1 MNALSKPWDFQLR
14 DGAVEPALAIGAVEV
29 RGAVATWRMDR
40 PAPCRWDAHEQ
51 RLFADVLGD
60 LDARED
66 VDAIVLH
73 GKDLFDEG
81 LGESR
86 CAFRVVIDAV
96 ADCRTPVVAAVE
108 GDAVG
113 AGLELAL
120 ACAARV
126 ATPNSRFSLP
136 DLAAG
141 RLPSHGAV
149 ERLPRLVGMGMA
161 AEVIVLGRILDGPAA
176 AASGLID
183 LLDGRDQPAAA
194 RGLAEQLSRRP
205 AGRPCLDAEAAA
217 TDLFRLR
224 LQLRRQAP
232 DQTVPLVAL
241 QALEAA
247 VRLPM
252 RRAMAETARLADS
265 LLRSDQAQRLA
276 YADAG
281 KAALSA
287 WGPARRVMD
296 LARQLRWPLLREAVH
311 LLDEGATP
319 GQIDRCLTAFGFAE
333 GPFAESDRL
342 GLDAVFLN
350 GPTPGSPGPW
360 LSYSPT
366 LDLMVDA
373 QRLGGAAPGWFR
385 KDDAGAGPRT
395 FDPVVAQLLQGSATF
410 QRLSRHPIADESVAE
425 RCLLAAINGA
435 AEILQDRTDLTSAM
449 LDAVWTTT
457 LGFPAWKGGPLY
469 CADQM
474 GLDRVVD
481 GLGALLARRN
491 TTGEPCEMIR
501 RRALRGEGLA

>member
-1 MNALSKPWDFQLR
+1 MNALSNPWDFRQR
-14 DGAVEPALAIGAVEV
+14 DGAAEPALAIGAVEV
-29 RGAVATWRMDR
+29 RGSIAALHMER
-40 PAPCRWDAHEQ
+40 PAPCRWDAQEQ
-51 RLFADVLGD
+51 RLFADALGQ
-60 LDARED
+60 LDARPD
-66 VDAIVLH
+66 VDAIILH
-73 GKDLFDEG
+73 GNDLFDEG
-81 LGESR
+81 PEESR
-86 CAFRVVIDAV
+86 RAFRVVVDAV
-96 ADCRTPVVAAVE
+96 ADCRTPVVAAIQ

-126 ATPNSRFSLP
+126 AAPSSRFGLP

-161 AEVIVLGRILDGPAA
+161 AEMILLGRTLSGPAA
-176 AASGLID
+176 AACGLID
-183 LLDGRDQPAAA
+183 IVDGRDRLAAA
-194 RGLAEQLSRRP
+194 RGLAEQLSNRP
-205 AGRPCLDAEAAA
+205 APRRCLDAEAAA
-217 TDLFRLR
+217 ADLFRLR

-232 DQTVPLVAL
+232 DQTVPLAAL

-247 VRLPM
+247 VRLPL
-252 RRAMAETARLADS
+252 RRAMAETARLADA
-265 LLRSDQAQRLA
+265 LLRSDQAQGLA
-276 YADAG
+276 YAHAG

-287 WGPARRVMD
+287 WGTAKRIKD
-296 LARQLRWPLLREAVH
+296 LARQLRWPLLREAIH

-319 GQIDRCLTAFGFAE
+319 GQVDRCLTAFGFAE
-333 GPFAESDRL
+333 GPFTESDRL
-342 GLDAVFLN
+342 GLGAVFLDA
-350 GPTPGSPGPW
+350 PTPGSPGPW

-385 KDDAGAGPRT
+385 QDDNGAGPRT

-410 QRLSRHPIADESVAE
+410 QRLSRHPIADEGVAE
-425 RCLLAAINGA
+425 RCLLAAINGS
-435 AEILQDRTDLTSAM
+435 AEILQDRTDLSPAL
-449 LDAVWTTT
+449 LDAVWTTV
-457 LGFPAWKGGPLY
+457 LGFPAWKGGPLR

-474 GLDRVVD
+474 GLERVVD

-491 TTGEPCEMIR
+491 TAGEPCEMIR

>member
-1 MNALSKPWDFQLR
+1 MNALRNPRSFRPR
-14 DGAVEPALAIGAVEV
+14 DDATDPALAIWAVDV
-29 RGAVATWRMDR
+29 RGAVATLHMER
-40 PAPCRWDAHEQ
+40 PAPSGWDAQEQ

-60 LDARED
+60 LGARPD
-66 VDAIVLH
+66 IRAIILH

-81 LGESR
+81 HGPR
-86 CAFRVVIDAV
+86 RRPFRVVADAV
-96 ADCRTPVVAAVE
+96 SECPTPVVAAIA

-126 ATPNSRFSLP
+126 ATPGSHFRLP
-136 DLAAG
+136 DVAAG
-141 RLPSHGAV
+141 RLPTHGAV
-149 ERLPRLVGMGMA
+149 ERLPRLVGMGTA
-161 AEVIVLGRILDGPAA
+161 ADMVVLGRTLDAPAA
-176 AASGLID
+176 AACGLID
-183 LLDGRDQPAAA
+183 LIGGQDPLGTA
-194 RGLAEQLSRRP
+194 RGLAEQLAERP
-205 AGRPCLDAEAAA
+205 LRDRCLDMEAAA

-247 VRLPM
+247 IRLPP
-252 RRAMAETARLADS
+252 RRAMAETARLADT
-265 LLRSDQAQRLA
+265 LLRSEQAQHLA

-287 WGPARRVMD
+287 WGPAKRVTD
-296 LARQLRWPLLREAVH
+296 LARQLRWPLLREAIH

-319 GQIDRCLTAFGFAE
+319 GQVDRCLTAFGFAE
-333 GPFAESDRL
+333 GPFTESDRL
-342 GLDAVFLN
+342 GLGAVFLD
-350 GPTPGSPGPW
+350 GPIPGSPGPW

-385 KDDAGAGPRT
+385 PDDTGAGPRT

-410 QRLSRHPIADESVAE
+410 QWLSRHPIADDAVAE
-425 RCLLAAINGA
+425 RCLLAVINGS
-435 AEILQDRTDLTSAM
+435 AEVLQDRTDLTPAL
-449 LDAVWTTT
+449 LDAVWTTV
-457 LGFPAWKGGPLY
+457 LGFPAWKGGPLRR
-469 CADQM
+469 ADQV
-474 GLDRVVD
+474 GLEQVVD
-481 GLGALLARRN
+481 GLTTLLARRN
-491 TTGEPCEMIR
+491 TAGEPCEMIR

>member
-1 MNALSKPWDFQLR
+1 MNALSNPWDFRQR
-14 DGAVEPALAIGAVEV
+14 DAAAEPALAIGAVEV
-29 RGAVATWRMDR
+29 RGAIATLHMER
-40 PAPCRWDAHEQ
+40 PAPCRWDAQEQ
-51 RLFADVLGD
+51 RLFANALGE
-60 LDARED
+60 LDARPD
-66 VDAIVLH
+66 VHAIILN

-81 LGESR
+81 PGESR
-86 CAFRVVIDAV
+86 RAFRLVVDAV
-96 ADCRTPVVAAVE
+96 ADCRTPVVAAIR

-120 ACAARV
+120 ACAARL
-126 ATPNSRFSLP
+126 AAPSSRFALP

-149 ERLPRLVGMGMA
+149 ERLPRLVGMAMA
-161 AEVIVLGRILDGPAA
+161 AEMILLGRTLDGPAA
-176 AASGLID
+176 AACGLID
-183 LLDGRDQPAAA
+183 AVDAHPLTAA
-194 RGLAEQLSRRP
+194 RRLAEQLSGLPAPRR
-205 AGRPCLDAEAAA
+205 CLDAEAAA

-247 VRLPM
+247 IRLPV
-252 RRAMAETARLADS
+252 RRAMAETARLADTM
-265 LLRSDQAQRLA
+265 LRSEQAQGLA
-276 YADAG
+276 YAHAG

-287 WGPARRVMD
+287 WGGARRIKD
-296 LARQLRWPLLREAVH
+296 LARQLRWPLLREAIH

-319 GQIDRCLTAFGFAE
+319 GQVDRCLTAFGFAE
-333 GPFAESDRL
+333 GPFTQSDRL
-342 GLDAVFLN
+342 GLDAVFLDA
-350 GPTPGSPGPW
+350 PTPGSPGPW

-385 KDDAGAGPRT
+385 QDDNGAGPRT

-410 QRLSRHPIADESVAE
+410 QRLPRHPVADEGVAE
-425 RCLLAAINGA
+425 RCLLAAINGS
-435 AEILQDRTDLTSAM
+435 AEVLQDQADLTPAL
-449 LDAVWTTT
+449 LDAVWTTV
-457 LGFPAWKGGPLY
+457 LGFPVWKGGPLR
-469 CADQM
+469 CADRM

-491 TTGEPCEMIR
+491 TAGEPCEMIR
-501 RRALRGEGLA
+501 RRAQRGEGLA

>member
-1 MNALSKPWDFQLR
+1 M
-14 DGAVEPALAIGAVEV
+14 AIGAVDV
-29 RGAVATWRMDR
+29 RGAIATLHVER
-40 PAPCRWDAHEQ
+40 PAPCRWDAQDQ
-51 RLFADVLGD
+51 RLFADALGE
-60 LDARED
+60 LDARPD
-66 VDAIVLH
+66 VHAVILH

-81 LGESR
+81 PGESR
-86 CAFRVVIDAV
+86 LSFRTIVDAV
-96 ADCRTPVVAAVE
+96 AECRTPVVAAIH

-126 ATPNSRFSLP
+126 AAPNSRFALP

-161 AEVIVLGRILDGPAA
+161 GEMILLGRVLTAPAA
-176 AASGLID
+176 AACGLVD
-183 LLDGRDQPAAA
+183 AVDGPDPLAAA
-194 RGLAEQLSRRP
+194 RGLAAQLSDRPVPRR
-205 AGRPCLDAEAAA
+205 CLDVEAAA

-241 QALEAA
+241 QALEAS
-247 VRLPM
+247 VRLPL
-252 RRAMAETARLADS
+252 RRAMAETARLADT
-265 LLRSDQAQRLA
+265 LLRNDQAQGLA
-276 YADAG
+276 YAHAG
-281 KAALSA
+281 KASLSA
-287 WGPARRVMD
+287 WGSAKRVKD
-296 LARQLRWPLLREAVH
+296 LARQLRWPLLREAIH

-319 GQIDRCLTAFGFAE
+319 GQVDRCLTAFGFAE
-333 GPFAESDRL
+333 GPFTQSDRL
-342 GLDAVFLN
+342 GLDAVFLDA
-350 GPTPGSPGPW
+350 PTPGAPGPW

-385 KDDAGAGPRT
+385 PDDVGAGPRT

-410 QRLSRHPIADESVAE
+410 QRLSRHPVADEGVAE
-425 RCLLAAINGA
+425 RCLLAAINGS
-435 AEILQDRTDLTSAM
+435 AEVLQDRPDLAPA
-449 LDAVWTTT
+449 LVDAVWTTV
-457 LGFPAWKGGPLY
+457 LGFPAWKGGPLR
-469 CADQM
+469 CADRM

-491 TTGEPCEMIR
+491 TAGEPCEMIR
-501 RRALRGEGLA
+501 RRAQRGEGLA